1 MSSVKSDFEFEKPP
15 LREVKSLDVGKISDR
30 LEQIRTNSEKWK
42 TRVGESLKFTKNYK
56 F

>member
-42 TRVGESLKFTKNYK
+42 TRVGEFLTIHKKF
-56 F
+56 